1 LGKFGNRSDILIE
14 IFEEG
19 ISMRILKEIP
29 VVVLFSLAFGPMII
43 LMRDHILGF
52 VVLDEFLV
60 KKITEACWDAV
71 KR

>member
-1 LGKFGNRSDILIE
+1 LGKSGNQDIVME
-14 IFEEG
+14 IFREG
-19 ISMRILKEIP
+19 SSQQILKDLP

-52 VVLDEFLV
+52 IIMDDVLIKQF
-60 KKITEACWDAV
+60 TESCWDAI